1 MERRL
6 AAILAAYVVSY
17 SRLMGADEARTLARL
32 NKLRKERIEPL
43 IASHR
48 GRVFKLM
55 GDGILVEF
63 ASVVDAV
70 SCAAAWQIRVGEEDL
85 HFRIGINLGDVM
97 VEDGDIFGNGVNVA
111 ARLEALA
118 DPGGICLS
126 GNVHDEVR
134 AKLDLSFED
143 MGPQTVKNIT
153 EPVRAYRVL
162 LESSVQTE
170 KPRSVTQTSS
180 KLGVAVL
187 PLNSMSSDAAQD
199 AFADGITEVSVIR
212 GFGL

>member
-1 MERRL
+1 M
-6 AAILAAYVVSY
+6 
-17 SRLMGADEARTLARL
+17 

-43 IASHR
+43 IDSHR
-48 GRVFKLM
+48 GRIFKLM

-70 SCAAAWQIRVGEEDL
+70 NCAAAWQISSGEEDL
-85 HFRIGINLGDVM
+85 CFRIGINLGDVM
-97 VEDGDIFGNGVNVA
+97 VEDGDMFGNGVNVA

-126 GNVHDEVR
+126 GIVHDEVR
-134 AKLDLSFED
+134 AKLKFSFED
-143 MGPQTVKNIT
+143 MGSQTVKNLT

-162 LESSVQTE
+162 LETPLQTE
-170 KPRSVTQTSS
+170 KPRSAPQTSG

-187 PLNSMSSDAAQD
+187 PLNNMSSDTA
-199 AFADGITEVSVIR
+199 
-212 GFGL
+212 